1 MMVYSTLNGNV
12 VMPQGGL
19 RSLTLINLL
28 TAPPGHIP
36 AVCLMLYCMKYENS
50 TREMTSQVFA
60 NIK

>member
-19 RSLTLINLL
+19 RSSTLINLL

-36 AVCLMLYCMKYENS
+36 AVCLMLYCMKI
-50 TREMTSQVFA
+50 A
-60 NIK
+60 